1 MSSLKK
7 QSVLIPIDFSEL
19 SYQALATAKEYV
31 EDISSLKV
39 IHVLTPLKQEYII
52 VGDTTTDEEQRKDK
66 FRVFLETK
74 LSEIGYEGVQTEIRI
89 GNTGSEIANYAQEIA
104 ADLIVM
110 PSHGRTGANRF
121 LIGSVAE
128 RVVRLS
134 PCPVL
139 ILK

>member
-1 MSSLKK
+1 MSPLKK
-7 QSVLIPIDFSEL
+7 KSVLVPVDFSEL
-19 SYQALATAKEYV
+19 SYQALASAKEYV

-89 GNTGSEIANYAQEIA
+89 GNTSSEIANYAQEIA